1 MAEYDVKL
9 TSKAFSDIEGI
20 YKYISENL
28 CANSSAINI
37 VNQIEEAI
45 FSLETFPNRGSIRR
59 TGRYANK
66 NYRQLFVANYVIV
79 YKVIEES
86 KKVIIMTVK
95 YARSNF

>member
-37 VNQIEEAI
+37 VNQIEESI
-45 FSLETFPNRGSIRR
+45 FSLETFPNRGSIRK
-59 TGRYANK
+59 TGRYDNK
-66 NYRQLFVANYVIV
+66 NYRQLFVENYVIV
-79 YKVIEES
+79 YKVVEES

-95 YARSNF
+95 YAKSNF

>member
-79 YKVIEES
+79 YKVVEES
-86 KKVIIMTVK
+86 KKVIVMTVK